1 MDDGGSMEPRFE
13 IIDAFVDG
21 ERVDATALKLALSEP
36 AGRDYLVDVWLLR
49 ESLQEEM
56 ASEVPPAAA
65 AVRARGA
72 RPWLMAAALAA
83 CLIGGYFTG
92 HRTSGTSGGSTQVA
106 QPPVVAPIVP
116 AQTTGSFP
124 APVPTRV
131 IQLQFGTDAHVSGGG
146 D

>member
-1 MDDGGSMEPRFE
+1 MEPRFE

-21 ERVDATALKLALSEP
+21 ERVDAAALKLALSEP

-56 ASEVPPAAA
+56 ASEASPTAAT
-65 AVRARGA
+65 VRARGA

-92 HRTSGTSGGSTQVA
+92 HRMSGTASPSTPSS
-106 QPPVVAPIVP
+106 QPPVVAPAAS

-131 IQLQFGTDAHVSGGG
+131 IQLQFGTDTHVTGGG
-146 D
+146 N

>member
-1 MDDGGSMEPRFE
+1 MESRFE

-56 ASEVPPAAA
+56 ASEVPPAVAT
-65 AVRARGA
+65 VRARGS

-92 HRTSGTSGGSTQVA
+92 HRMSGTSSSSTPVA
-106 QPPVVAPIVP
+106 ASQPVSPTTP
-116 AQTTGSFP
+116 AQTSGAFP

-131 IQLQFGTDAHVSGGG
+131 IQLQFGTDAQVSGGG
-146 D
+146 H